1 MDIQSIALGFLS
13 GVLLALIGG
22 LINHKIKTK
31 SEEQNAIE
39 KAEYELFLKLN
50 DLYQWYFWLAT
61 NELHKKE
68 TNDEIITTIHK
79 IAVDIGQELH
89 KNEDSEFTEQLLR
102 ILYDESY
109 ETYTQR
115 WKEMSSLSEVMGKK
129 VTPKHHK
136 YLKQLN
142 DSNLTYM
149 AKSGFTPKA
158 PGTSRFWL
166 RV

>member
-31 SEEQNAIE
+31 SEEQKAIE

-68 TNDEIITTIHK
+68 TDDEIITTIHK

-158 PGTSRFWL
+158 PGTSRFRL